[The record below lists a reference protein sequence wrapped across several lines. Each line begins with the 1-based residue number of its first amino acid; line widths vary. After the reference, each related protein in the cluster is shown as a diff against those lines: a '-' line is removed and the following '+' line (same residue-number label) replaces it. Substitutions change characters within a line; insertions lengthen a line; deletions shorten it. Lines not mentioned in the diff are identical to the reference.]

1 MKIIETD
8 KSSIRSGKTRVAAGL
23 LAHLRATGQTAAYSK
38 TFSADGE
45 A

>member
-1 MKIIETD
+1 MIIIETAT
-8 KSSIRSGKTRVAAGL
+8 SSIRSGKTSVAAGL
-23 LAHLRATGQTAAYSK
+23 LAHLRATGRTAAYAK